1 MGPKEIVLA
10 ISRKYR
16 IDFEVCDFVYLIGN
30 EFKEH
35 IVKGYQNIVE
45 FVNFVNSNIEYEVT
59 SRNIDLQNMVQNYKF
74 YHEDFLFVV
83 SFHWQMKQLHN
94 IQQCVQKF

>member
-16 IDFEVCDFVYLIGN
+16 VDFEVCDFVYLIGN

-35 IVKGYQNIVE
+35 IVKG
-45 FVNFVNSNIEYEVT
+45 
-59 SRNIDLQNMVQNYKF
+59 LQK
-74 YHEDFLFVV
+74 LCR
-83 SFHWQMKQLHN
+83 
-94 IQQCVQKF
+94 IC